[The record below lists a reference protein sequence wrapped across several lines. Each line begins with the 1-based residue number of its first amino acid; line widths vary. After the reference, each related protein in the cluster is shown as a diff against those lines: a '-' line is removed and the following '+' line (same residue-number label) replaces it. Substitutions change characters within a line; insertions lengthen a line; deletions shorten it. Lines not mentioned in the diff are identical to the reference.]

1 MRYIEKLRCVFN
13 CDPANALTMGTAIHK
28 GLETD
33 VDTAINEYFNS
44 YPIVTDEMINETI
57 KIRHWVPIVK
67 SMIPEGQHEL
77 KIETEDF
84 IGFIDLL
91 TKNEDGSYD
100 LWDYKYSNNIENYM
114 KSGQLHIYKDYVEEV
129 YKIKIRKL
137 FFVFIPKTSIRQK
150 NDEDLSQFRKRLY
163 KQLEKMEVQIKEVPY
178 DKSKRIEFLETIQEI
193 KKCKNFDEK
202 RDSKPIEGIKG
213 IDNIL
218 NQISV
223 ERKNTLNENLIEK
236 LKEVSDLLIDEKK
249 NYIDELKLC
258 DWCEYESLCKKG
270 IDYMILPKNERKE
283 ASINTTPDMWLYG
296 DSYSGKTVFMDSF
309 DDNLMINTDGN
320 VDHITSPVIRI
331 KDEVTVNGRLT
342 RKKYAWESFKEVID
356 ELEKKDN
363 TFKII
368 TVDLVEDMYEHCR
381 LYMYHKEGW
390 EHESDGAFGKGWD
403 MIMTEFLSTMK
414 RLKNTG
420 YQIVYLSKQVTNT
433 ITYKSGQEVTT
444 FKPNI
449 KDKIANVLAGT
460 VDLTARIVVE
470 DDGKHYLS
478 FKNSETIFG
487 GSRYNFGVERI
498 PLNHDAFIK
507 VMVDAQEGKKV
518 KHKVV
523 DEPKKV
529 ENEQVKDTE
538 EPKEAQNDTVHDK
551 TVEKTKETTKVDK
564 SVPEDSERPIRR
576 RRKVSE

>member
-44 YPIVTDEMINETI
+44 YPIVTDEMINESI

-193 KKCKNFDEK
+193 KTNTSFEK
-202 RDSKPIEGIKG
+202 
-213 IDNIL
+213 
-218 NQISV
+218 
-223 ERKNTLNENLIEK
+223 NEN
-236 LKEVSDLLIDEKK
+236 
-249 NYIDELKLC
+249 NLC
-258 DWCEYESLCKKG
+258 DWCEYKSLCKEG
-270 IDYMILPKNERKE
+270 NDYMILPKNERKE

-518 KHKVV
+518 THKVV

-538 EPKEAQNDTVHDK
+538 EPIKASNDTIQGK
-551 TVEKTKETTKVDK
+551 KVEKDEEINKVDK